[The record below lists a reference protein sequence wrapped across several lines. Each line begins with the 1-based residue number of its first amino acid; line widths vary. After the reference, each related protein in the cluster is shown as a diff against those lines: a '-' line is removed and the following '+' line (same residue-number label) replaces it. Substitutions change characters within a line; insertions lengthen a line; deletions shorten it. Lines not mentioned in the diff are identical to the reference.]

1 MTEELIQSIVEGV
14 VPVVLAAV
22 SKQMDARI
30 AALPVGKDGAPGPQG
45 EKGDAGV
52 PGKDADFAAIVMEV
66 TAAIPKPIPGPP
78 GKDATVDFSAI
89 AEQCRTLVA
98 ALPKP
103 KDGEPGKDGKGLTVD
118 DVRPLFE
125 LAFAKWETDFERRA
139 QDVFAKAIERMPK
152 AKDGIDGLGFDDLS
166 VEHDGSGLIYLH
178 FVRGEQRKDFE
189 LRLPCFRD
197 RGVYSEESKDYR
209 EGHGTTWGGSY
220 FIAQKDN
227 PQGRPGES
235 DDWRLAVKRGR
246 DGKDGTVPALL
257 HKPVALK

>member
-1 MTEELIQSIVEGV
+1 MRNLELIADGV
-14 VPVVLAAV
+14 
-22 SKQMDARI
+22 I
-30 AALPVGKDGAPGPQG
+30 ASVKSYVASRFAEIEKRVADIPAGPVGPVGAQ
-45 EKGDAGV
+45 
-52 PGKDADFAAIVMEV
+52 
-66 TAAIPKPIPGPP
+66 
-78 GKDATVDFSAI
+78 
-89 AEQCRTLVA
+89 
-98 ALPKP
+98 
-103 KDGEPGKDGKGLTVD
+103 GEPGPVGPAGPAGERGEAGIEGKSITVD

-152 AKDGIDGLGFDDLS
+152 AKDGIDGLGFDDLML
-166 VEHDGSGLIYLH
+166 EHDGSGLVYLH

-246 DGKDGTVPALL
+246 DGKDGIVPALL